1 MAQVVGARI
10 YCPEG
15 YTNIHQA
22 KRKSA
27 NRPTEMFVQMTN
39 ARSRLIRV
47 IIEKSPRARVADL
60 DKNKYLV
67 PSDLTVGQFYFLIRK
82 RVSLEPDAA
91 LYFFVDNTIPPTS
104 ATMGALYERS
114 FRNNSPK
121 SIVCTRYQ
129 EAGATIRPI
138 ARRMNAYYNYPCPTQ
153 RPTQSRFQCPVTFF
167 TAVYSGDSLEFGT
180 INFTNRNAL
189 DRPIGAPPVRLLQR
203 TIASR
208 FGLHQFLLTTSVHYP
223 SRFQLTPTTRINR
236 GTFRLSAWC
245 AHLPL
250 SPTYRRELISPT
262 KLSQQSG
269 NSLWAPLIVIS
280 IPGELRHEG
289 CCIIATILT
298 GFVAAFRGYYAKLTS
313 EVGDVVWLHGVLLH
327 CANEEPKS
335 IASVSDGLFCST
347 FVDFDHALIRSR
359 SSPRFLGPC
368 KLLKIAQQLK
378 DWQIQDIEALVF
390 FYELIKVIL
399 PFEMCSVP
407 TKFKVT
413 LLDMQSLNTPLAI
426 QEEATVSVIS
436 FYACSECDG
445 AHKSLKR
452 QILSSLRKDG
462 AVRRTVKA
470 REMGTAFAT
479 ENNRAI
485 HHLMRSIGRKKG
497 WERNLEGVP
506 LVARLMLMIDRMKSS
521 FEIQK
526 NDQRGT
532 SEVVALFKDLSQA
545 CPIMVAIVPF
555 IRSLSNMDDS
565 VAELSRWLV
574 DQAIH
579 VPDGWVEAC
588 VQWLVEEHGGLQACN
603 QLTMSDWCQ
612 LIYEQWLHTD
622 LHQLACAV
630 LPESAEHTVTTSD
643 YRSRTSSLAM
653 KLEGELC
660 LQVVGLFNVGDS
672 YYGQLRHNEGNLSAN
687 IPPLD
692 NLDADLGADPDLTQ
706 MTQAVSQYNTLG
718 WNSQHNFGQHAANS
732 SCKSYAL
739 FLTDGLTQIKAVEFG
754 SLVRTG
760 RFAGQPVLSVDEL
773 NRRLRPGVKVR
784 LRGPLTLRNNVLLL
798 PAGAIDTLG
807 HPQLQVLG
815 GEVDEVLNGQTGN
828 LIYQLAVFLARK
840 LNISLPE
847 DGTLPVGFPRVT
859 QPGGMDTAD
868 PARTNTTIE
877 REMTA
882 HDDHPPVVPMV
893 QLVASSSRGQAL
905 EPWDNDDDA
914 LLTEAAQSF
923 EQLMSSSS
931 SQVSKGDFNQP

>member
-1 MAQVVGARI
+1 
-10 YCPEG
+10 
-15 YTNIHQA
+15 
-22 KRKSA
+22 
-27 NRPTEMFVQMTN
+27 
-39 ARSRLIRV
+39 
-47 IIEKSPRARVADL
+47 
-60 DKNKYLV
+60 
-67 PSDLTVGQFYFLIRK
+67 
-82 RVSLEPDAA
+82 
-91 LYFFVDNTIPPTS
+91 
-104 ATMGALYERS
+104 MGALYE
-114 FRNNSPK
+114 
-121 SIVCTRYQ
+121 
-129 EAGATIRPI
+129 
-138 ARRMNAYYNYPCPTQ
+138 
-153 RPTQSRFQCPVTFF
+153 PV
-167 TAVYSGDSLEFGT
+167 
-180 INFTNRNAL
+180 
-189 DRPIGAPPVRLLQR
+189 
-203 TIASR
+203 
-208 FGLHQFLLTTSVHYP
+208 
-223 SRFQLTPTTRINR
+223 
-236 GTFRLSAWC
+236 
-245 AHLPL
+245 
-250 SPTYRRELISPT
+250 
-262 KLSQQSG
+262 
-269 NSLWAPLIVIS
+269 
-280 IPGELRHEG
+280 
-289 CCIIATILT
+289 
-298 GFVAAFRGYYAKLTS
+298 
-313 EVGDVVWLHGVLLH
+313 
-327 CANEEPKS
+327 
-335 IASVSDGLFCST
+335 
-347 FVDFDHALIRSR
+347 
-359 SSPRFLGPC
+359 
-368 KLLKIAQQLK
+368 
-378 DWQIQDIEALVF
+378 
-390 FYELIKVIL
+390 
-399 PFEMCSVP
+399 
-407 TKFKVT
+407 
-413 LLDMQSLNTPLAI
+413 
-426 QEEATVSVIS
+426 
-436 FYACSECDG
+436 
-445 AHKSLKR
+445 
-452 QILSSLRKDG
+452 
-462 AVRRTVKA
+462 
-470 REMGTAFAT
+470 
-479 ENNRAI
+479 
-485 HHLMRSIGRKKG
+485 
-497 WERNLEGVP
+497 
-506 LVARLMLMIDRMKSS
+506 
-521 FEIQK
+521 
-526 NDQRGT
+526 
-532 SEVVALFKDLSQA
+532 
-545 CPIMVAIVPF
+545 MVAIVPF

-565 VAELSRWLV
+565 VAELNRWLV

-718 WNSQHNFGQHAANS
+718 WNSQHNYGQHAANS

-760 RFAGQPVLSVDEL
+760 RFAGQRVLSVDEL

-828 LIYQLAVFLARK
+828 LMYQLAVFLARK

-859 QPGGMDTAD
+859 QLGGTATAD
-868 PARTNTTIE
+868 PAHADTTTE
-877 REMTA
+877 REMTI

-893 QLVASSSRGQAL
+893 HLVASSSGGQAH

-931 SQVSKGDFNQP
+931 SQVSKGDFNQPETKPCSQLHSAVMDGSSAPNADDSWEQTDISLEVDPDVLASAFDELESANLVNKPSEFASPDRPNPAASPTPAAKQGTSTLKNSGTKSSLRQTVLNVTTEKPSLPAVSNTGITTTVLPTVVNASESDDLLPPAPKRKPWERKKPLPSVNQPTAGGPSTSATSQLTSVPQGDFSFRPFCYIEFFRRHHRGSSIQSKCLQPRQLLRLFRLPFYRFHVVFYG